1 MSRYAPPMLVNDEE
15 VDVELRPAP
24 EAAPAAEAEEP
35 EQLSLLAPP
44 PERSPEDLLI
54 ERVVLQKGP
63 LTEGKKEQIYHFAL
77 THPTGSAFVT
87 FLKQLYGY
95 EGFSSEELGVKYS
108 LFQW

>member
-1 MSRYAPPMLVNDEE
+1 MSRYRATMLVNDEE

-54 ERVVLQKGP
+54 ERVLQKGP
-63 LTEGKKEQIYHFAL
+63 LTEVKKSRL
-77 THPTGSAFVT
+77 
-87 FLKQLYGY
+87 
-95 EGFSSEELGVKYS
+95 S
-108 LFQW
+108 LCPDSPHRFGLCYFPKTVIWI